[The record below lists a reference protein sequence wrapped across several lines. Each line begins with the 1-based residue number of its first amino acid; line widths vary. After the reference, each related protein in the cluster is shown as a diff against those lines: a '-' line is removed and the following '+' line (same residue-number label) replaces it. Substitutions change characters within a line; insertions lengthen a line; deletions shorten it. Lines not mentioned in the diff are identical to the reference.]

1 MIAQTLAANIAVVA
15 QAPLVAAMVAAGSPW
30 ARPVQQLAQAVSG
43 PIAQGFALIATVL
56 GFLEWQYGEGG
67 MRTFGKLVF
76 GVGGALMAAQILAWL
91 FPFGG

>member
-1 MIAQTLAANIAVVA
+1 MTIHAVLAD
-15 QAPLVAAMVAAGSPW
+15 LVQSPALSGLIMGAGSPW
-30 ARPVQQLAQAVSG
+30 AKPVQALAEAVSG

-76 GVGGALMAAQILAWL
+76 GVGGALMAARILSWL
-91 FPFGG
+91 FAA

>member
-1 MIAQTLAANIAVVA
+1 MSIDTEALTAVIQT
-15 QAPLVAAMVAAGSPW
+15 PMVAAMVAAGSPW
-30 ARPVQQLAQAVSG
+30 ARPVQALAAAVSG

-76 GVGGALMAAQILAWL
+76 GVGGALMAAQILTWL
-91 FPFGG
+91 FPV